1 MRLYLA
7 SALQRVPALP
17 PEARQ
22 RWDVVTAL
30 FAHSEDT
37 GDQNLPLMVWYAAE
51 PLVPLDMARA
61 LGLAADSKLAKVFT
75 FTVQRIA
82 AVGTQEALSV
92 LTDRLGRTVDQAQR
106 LDLVDGITQIVG
118 KR

>member
-1 MRLYLA
+1 MPA
-7 SALQRVPALP
+7 ALNER
-17 PEARQ
+17 
-22 RWDVVTAL
+22 RWEVVTAL
-30 FAHSEDT
+30 LAHGEDA

-61 LGLAADSKLAKVFT
+61 LGLAADTKLARLFT
-75 FTVQRIA
+75 FTTQRIA
-82 AVGTQEALSV
+82 AIGTQDALQV
-92 LTDRLGRTVDQAQR
+92 LTDRLGRTVDPAQR